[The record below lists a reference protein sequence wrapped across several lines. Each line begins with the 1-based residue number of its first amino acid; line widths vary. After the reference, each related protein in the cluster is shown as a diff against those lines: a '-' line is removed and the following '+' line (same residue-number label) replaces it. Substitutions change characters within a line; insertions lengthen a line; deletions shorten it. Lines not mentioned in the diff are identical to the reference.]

1 VAERRILDLFAGAGG
16 WEEGLRGL
24 GFSGRGV
31 ESDPLACATAR
42 AAGHDRIEAD
52 VAELDPT
59 DLGPVWGLI
68 ASPPCQA
75 WSIAGKRLGRQ
86 DRPEVIA
93 CARELA
99 AGVDSRERRLRAC
112 ADERSLLTVE
122 PLRWALAL
130 RPRWVALEQVP
141 AVLGLWELFAMLLEG
156 HGYRC
161 ATGIL
166 SAERFGVPQVRKRA
180 FLIASLDGPVSLPE
194 PTHRSFH
201 PRRHE
206 VPEEERDLPSWVSM
220 AEALGWGEEPATLRN
235 HHTHGGRIP
244 GGEPRSLDRPSFTV
258 VGGSCT
264 WKIER
269 GTGQGGPGRNGPGWA
284 RRRPATTVLGE
295 PRVFGPGCWP
305 RNGHRPD
312 RVRNETVRV
321 TVEQAGILQGFRH
334 DYPWQGP
341 RTARF
346 RQIGNAVCPPV
357 ARVVLAAA
365 MEPSLRDGQVDEGSV
380 SGELRRR
387 RRSSG
392 PRASRRSSRGRRR
405 IDVATDDVTEIA
417 TDVATPFAGSRR
429 RRPGIPRPMRPG
441 AEGGTPKSK
450 STKEVGP

>member
-1 VAERRILDLFAGAGG
+1 VAERGILDLFAGAGG
-16 WEEGLRGL
+16 WEEGLRGIGL
-24 GFSGRGV
+24 AARGV
-31 ESDPLACATAR
+31 ESDPLACATAS
-42 AAGHDRIEAD
+42 AAGHDRLEAD

-99 AGVDSRERRLRAC
+99 AGVDSRGRHLRAC

-130 RPRWVALEQVP
+130 RPRWIALEQVP
-141 AVLGLWELFAMLLEG
+141 AVLELWELFAELLDG
-156 HGYRC
+156 HGYHC

-206 VPEEERDLPSWVSM
+206 VPEEERDLPGWVSM

-258 VGGSCT
+258 VGGSCS
-264 WKIER
+264 WKIEE
-269 GTGQGGPGRNGPGWA
+269 GTGQGGPGRSGPGWA

-312 RVRNETVRV
+312 RVRRETVRV
-321 TVEQAGILQGFRH
+321 SVEQAGILQGFRH

-365 MEPSLRDGQVDEGSV
+365 MSPSLRNGTGEGHPD
-380 SGELRRR
+380 LAKRPRP

-392 PRASRRSSRGRRR
+392 SRATRRGSRGRRR
-405 IDVATDDVTEIA
+405 IGVATDDVSGVV
-417 TDVATPFAGSRR
+417 TDVATPFAGARR
-429 RRPGIPRPMRPG
+429 RRPGIPRPVRPG
-441 AEGGTPKSK
+441 GDGGIPKSK
-450 STKEVGP
+450 SSKEVRP

>member
-1 VAERRILDLFAGAGG
+1 VAERRVLDLFAGAGG

-24 GFSGRGV
+24 GLSALGV

-42 AAGHDRIEAD
+42 AAGHDRLEAD
-52 VAELDPT
+52 VATLDPAAFAP
-59 DLGPVWGLI
+59 LWGLI

-75 WSIAGKRLGRQ
+75 WSIAGKKLGRQ
-86 DRPEVIA
+86 DHPEVIA
-93 CARELA
+93 CARDLA

-130 RPRWVALEQVP
+130 RPRWIALEQVP
-141 AVLGLWELFAMLLEG
+141 AVLGLWQLFAELLESR
-156 HGYRC
+156 GYHC
-161 ATGIL
+161 ATRVL
-166 SAERFGVPQVRKRA
+166 SAERFGVPQVRRRA

-201 PRRHE
+201 SRRHE
-206 VPEEERDLPSWVSM
+206 VPEEERGLPSWMSM
-220 AEALGWGEEPATLRN
+220 AEALGWGDEPATLRN
-235 HHTHGGRIP
+235 NHTHGGRIP

-264 WKIER
+264 WKIEK
-269 GTGQGGPGRNGPGWA
+269 GAGQGGSGRSGPGWA
-284 RRRPATTVLGE
+284 SRRPATTVLGE
-295 PRVFGPGCWP
+295 ARVFGPGCWP

-312 RVRNETVRV
+312 RVRRETVRV
-321 TVEQAGILQGFRH
+321 TVEQAGVLQGFRH

-357 ARVVLAAA
+357 AQVVLAAA
-365 MEPSLRDGQVDEGSV
+365 MDPSPRNGQVEERPV
-380 SGELRRR
+380 MGERRRR

-392 PRASRRSSRGRRR
+392 SRVGRRTPGSGRR
-405 IDVATDDVTEIA
+405 ICVATEVAMGVA
-417 TDVATPFAGSRR
+417 TDVATPIAGARR
-429 RRPGIPRPMRPG
+429 RRPRIPRPMRPG
-441 AEGGTPKSK
+441 GDGGIPKSK
-450 STKEVGP
+450 STKEVRP

>member
-1 VAERRILDLFAGAGG
+1 
-16 WEEGLRGL
+16 
-24 GFSGRGV
+24 
-31 ESDPLACATAR
+31 
-42 AAGHDRIEAD
+42 
-52 VAELDPT
+52 
-59 DLGPVWGLI
+59 
-68 ASPPCQA
+68 
-75 WSIAGKRLGRQ
+75 
-86 DRPEVIA
+86 
-93 CARELA
+93 
-99 AGVDSRERRLRAC
+99 
-112 ADERSLLTVE
+112 
-122 PLRWALAL
+122 
-130 RPRWVALEQVP
+130 
-141 AVLGLWELFAMLLEG
+141 
-156 HGYRC
+156 
-161 ATGIL
+161 
-166 SAERFGVPQVRKRA
+166 
-180 FLIASLDGPVSLPE
+180 
-194 PTHRSFH
+194 
-201 PRRHE
+201 
-206 VPEEERDLPSWVSM
+206 M

-269 GTGQGGPGRNGPGWA
+269 GTGQGGSGRNGQGWA

-312 RVRNETVRV
+312 RVRRETVRV

-357 ARVVLAAA
+357 AEVVLAAA
-365 MEPSLRDGQVDEGSV
+365 MSPSLARWPG
-380 SGELRRR
+380 
-387 RRSSG
+387 
-392 PRASRRSSRGRRR
+392 RASAPSSASCDGGRGRVGRVPPAGRSRGRRR

-441 AEGGTPKSK
+441 EEGGTPKSK
-450 STKEVGP
+450 STKEARP

>member
-1 VAERRILDLFAGAGG
+1 VAERRVLDLFAGAGG
-16 WEEGLRGL
+16 WEEGLRGIGL
-24 GFSGRGV
+24 VARGI
-31 ESDPLACATAR
+31 ETDPLACATAR
-42 AAGHDRIEAD
+42 AAGHDRLEAD
-52 VAELDPT
+52 VAELDPK

-93 CARELA
+93 CAHELA
-99 AGVDSRERRLRAC
+99 AGVDSRKRRLRAC

-122 PLRWALAL
+122 PLRWALVL

-141 AVLGLWELFAMLLEG
+141 AVLGLWELFAELLG
-156 HGYRC
+156 RHGYHC

-166 SAERFGVPQVRKRA
+166 SAERFGVPQVRTRA
-180 FLIASLDGPVSLPE
+180 FLIASLDGPVALPE

-206 VPEEERDLPSWVSM
+206 VPDEERGLPGWVSM

-244 GGEPRSLDRPSFTV
+244 GGEPRSLDRPSFAV
-258 VGGSCT
+258 VGGSCA

-269 GTGQGGPGRNGPGWA
+269 GTGQRGPGRDGPGWA

-357 ARVVLAAA
+357 AKVVLATA
-365 MEPSLRDGQVDEGSV
+365 MRPSLRNRRLEERPVVGERRRTRPNV
-380 SGELRRR
+380 SSSTHQGARRR
-387 RRSSG
+387 RR
-392 PRASRRSSRGRRR
+392 
-405 IDVATDDVTEIA
+405 INVATDDVTEIA

-450 STKEVGP
+450 SSKEVRP

>member
-16 WEEGLRGL
+16 WEEGLRNLGL
-24 GFSGRGV
+24 PALGV
-31 ESDPLACATAR
+31 ESDPVACATAR
-42 AAGHDRIEAD
+42 AAGHDRLEAD
-52 VAELDPT
+52 VSGLDPVT
-59 DLGPVWGLI
+59 FAPHWGLI
-68 ASPPCQA
+68 ASPPCHA

-93 CARELA
+93 CARGLA
-99 AGVDSRERRLRAC
+99 TGVDSRERHLVGC

-141 AVLGLWELFAMLLEG
+141 AVLGLWELFAALLVR
-156 HGYRC
+156 HGYHC

-166 SAERFGVPQVRKRA
+166 SAERFGVPQVRRRA
-180 FLIASLDGPVSLPE
+180 FLIASLDGPVSLPG
-194 PTHRSFH
+194 PTHRSFS

-206 VPEEERDLPSWVSM
+206 VPEEERGLPSWVSM

-269 GTGQGGPGRNGPGWA
+269 VTGQGGPGRSGPGWA

-312 RVRNETVRV
+312 RVRCETVRV

-334 DYPWQGP
+334 DYPWQGS

-357 ARVVLAAA
+357 AEVVLAAA
-365 MEPSLRDGQVDEGSV
+365 MNPSLRDGQVDERSV

-392 PRASRRSSRGRRR
+392 PRAARRGSRGTRR
-405 IDVATDDVTEIA
+405 INVATDDVTEIA
-417 TDVATPFAGSRR
+417 TGVATPFAGSRR
-429 RRPGIPRPMRPG
+429 RRPGIPFPMRPG
-441 AEGGTPKSK
+441 GDGGIPKSK
-450 STKEVGP
+450 SSKEVRP